1 VRRTKAE
8 RMVRAIVVGT
18 CMLTVDVLMMVQ
30 GEGREVEVGVR
41 TFVLVVAQE
50 ERCRR
55 SLL

>member
-1 VRRTKAE
+1 MRRTKAE